1 LAGADGLR
9 CLVNESPDKLTAS
22 VHYKVSGPVAV
33 LTLDRPPVNSLD
45 LQARRE
51 LLAALARASVDP
63 MVKGIVLTGGGKMFC
78 AGADIQ
84 EFAGGLDGNTFSIP
98 LLGEVVDAVQA
109 SSKPVIAAIAG
120 TCFGGGLE
128 LALGCHGRVA
138 APGARFALPEI
149 KLGILPGAGGTQRL
163 PRLIGA
169 EAALEIILSGE
180 PVDVDRAT
188 TLGLV
193 RLATSDLIGVATDLA
208 LHTAEYGIERPFEHV
223 ASLPMGVV
231 SQYYFAAQVAGLKRR
246 SPAAVKCVEAVRNSV
261 ELPMREGLRRE
272 LEIFKEL
279 IQTSESRALQYGFFS
294 ERAAGRID
302 GMPRVVPGRGIER
315 IAVIG
320 AGTMGTGIALCAA
333 NVGLPTVL
341 IDPSA
346 EALQRGRDKIDAF
359 YEAAVK
365 KGRLTAAQ
373 MQQRLACITTRS
385 DLAAV
390 ASADLIIEAAF
401 EKLSV
406 KQEIFRGLD
415 EQARQG
421 AILASNTSTLDLN
434 QIAAATRRP
443 ADVVGLHFFSPANL
457 MRLLEVVRGEFTA
470 PDVLAT
476 AMSFAKL
483 IGKVGVMAGVCDGF
497 IGNRMFEEY
506 LRQAGFL
513 LDEGALPAQVDGALQ
528 TWGMAMGPFAVM
540 DLAGGD
546 IAWAIRQRRAVEQP
560 DRPYSKIPDRVCELG
575 RFGQKTG
582 AGYYRYD
589 PTRRGRDHDPDI
601 DALVIAHSRQIGLSR
616 RAISDEEIVSR
627 CILALVNEGAQLL
640 AERIAQRA
648 SDIDVV
654 YRTGYGF
661 PAERGGPM
669 FYADQQGLPAVIDAM
684 RGYAAGYHGECW
696 QPAPLLCQY
705 AAAHRRL
712 TDI

>member
-1 LAGADGLR
+1 
-9 CLVNESPDKLTAS
+9 
-22 VHYKVSGPVAV
+22 
-33 LTLDRPPVNSLD
+33 
-45 LQARRE
+45 
-51 LLAALARASVDP
+51 
-63 MVKGIVLTGGGKMFC
+63 
-78 AGADIQ
+78 
-84 EFAGGLDGNTFSIP
+84 
-98 LLGEVVDAVQA
+98 
-109 SSKPVIAAIAG
+109 
-120 TCFGGGLE
+120 
-128 LALGCHGRVA
+128 
-138 APGARFALPEI
+138 
-149 KLGILPGAGGTQRL
+149 
-163 PRLIGA
+163 
-169 EAALEIILSGE
+169 
-180 PVDVDRAT
+180 
-188 TLGLV
+188 
-193 RLATSDLIGVATDLA
+193 
-208 LHTAEYGIERPFEHV
+208 
-223 ASLPMGVV
+223 
-231 SQYYFAAQVAGLKRR
+231 
-246 SPAAVKCVEAVRNSV
+246 
-261 ELPMREGLRRE
+261 LPMREGLRRE